1 MEKEKLF
8 DKLVINEIKTQS
20 DFLADKIKEMIVSR
34 ELDDGFV
41 FPNENEFCKKLN
53 VSRSTLREAYKILD
67 TQGFIRRTK
76 HGTYIKCREDIAKQ
90 GNFMASLELA
100 DNRELIEFVCAL
112 EPEAVFL
119 AAKNIDEEGITR
131 LEALMN
137 ECEEVA
143 DNWRE
148 LLVKNYEFHAYI
160 RSLANNN
167 LITSALTAYYDIFNQ
182 QIIENIYSRS
192 TDTSAFRKESLQQHR
207 ELFHA
212 IKNHEAE
219 KAKNI
224 AYDHLSY
231 DIYELQFKTSKN

>member
-1 MEKEKLF
+1 MEKEKLL
-8 DKLVINEIKTQS
+8 DKLVVNEIKTQS

-41 FPNENEFCKKLN
+41 FPNENEFCKRLN

-100 DNRELIEFVCAL
+100 DNREMIEFVCAL

-119 AAKNIDEEGITR
+119 AAKNIDEEGIIK
-131 LEALMN
+131 LESLLNA
-137 ECEEVA
+137 CEDAV
-143 DNWRE
+143 DWRE
-148 LLVKNYEFHAYI
+148 LLVRNYEFHAYI
-160 RSLANNN
+160 RGLANNN

-182 QIIENIYSRS
+182 QIIENIYSQNK
-192 TDTSAFRKESLQQHR
+192 DTSGFRTKSLQQHK
-207 ELFHA
+207 ELFDA
-212 IKNHEAE
+212 LKNHEAE

-224 AYDHLSY
+224 AYNHLIY
-231 DIYELQFKTSKN
+231 DIEENNEL